1 VFPATTAAAALANLG
16 DLFGDAEFLAT
27 MYVDVFLFTAPG
39 KAGLEICGF
48 AGDEAGVVALE
59 NRLIPE
65 IEDLCWFCC
74 PGTVGGFGLFAP
86 CSVLP
91 DVEEFSVILLNADGE
106 GKFVS
111 LLNVLTEELSQLTPE
126 LTDLPL
132 LKPLE
137 LEVLLPNPLIC
148 VCLVPTWIPELG

>member
-1 VFPATTAAAALANLG
+1 
-16 DLFGDAEFLAT
+16 
-27 MYVDVFLFTAPG
+27 M
-39 KAGLEICGF
+39 
-48 AGDEAGVVALE
+48 
-59 NRLIPE
+59 
-65 IEDLCWFCC
+65 
-74 PGTVGGFGLFAP
+74 P

-91 DVEEFSVILLNADGE
+91 VFDEAAFSLILLNADGE

-137 LEVLLPNPLIC
+137 LEVLFPNPLIC
-148 VCLVPTWIPELG
+148 VCLLPA